1 MIPSPNVKLKEE
13 FQQVLKA
20 CGDTMIR
27 NVDKLYDLYV
37 DRTSSLSLS
46 FNFRQDSVLTM
57 DIVCDKLVY
66 ETICDEKIKVKEEG
80 EE

>member
-1 MIPSPNVKLKEE
+1 MMPNPNVKNKEDFE
-13 FQQVLKA
+13 KVLKA

-27 NVDKLYDLYV
+27 NVDKLYDLYT

-46 FNFRQDSVLTM
+46 FNFRPDYVLTM

-66 ETICDEKIKVKEEG
+66 ETICDEKIKVGEG

>member
-1 MIPSPNVKLKEE
+1 MIPNPNVKSKEE

-20 CGDTMIR
+20 CGDTMMR
-27 NVDKLYDLYV
+27 NVDKLYDFYV
-37 DRTSSLSLS
+37 DKTSSLSLS
-46 FNFRQDSVLTM
+46 FNFRPDCVLTM

>member
-1 MIPSPNVKLKEE
+1 MIPNPNIQSKEE
-13 FQQVLKA
+13 FEHVLKA

-37 DRTSSLSLS
+37 DRTSNLSLS
-46 FNFRQDSVLTM
+46 FNFRLDYVLTM
-57 DIVCDKLVY
+57 DIFCDKLVY

-80 EE
+80 E

>member
-1 MIPSPNVKLKEE
+1 MIPSPNVKSKEE

-20 CGDTMIR
+20 CGDTMMR
-27 NVDKLYDLYV
+27 NVDKLYDFYA

-46 FNFRQDSVLTM
+46 FNFRPDYVLTM

-80 EE
+80 EK

>member
-1 MIPSPNVKLKEE
+1 MIPSPIVKSKEE
-13 FQQVLKA
+13 FEQVLKA

-46 FNFRQDSVLTM
+46 FNFRPDYVLTM

>member
-1 MIPSPNVKLKEE
+1 MIPSPNVKSKEE
-13 FQQVLKA
+13 FEQVLKA

-46 FNFRQDSVLTM
+46 FNFRPDYVLTM

>member
-1 MIPSPNVKLKEE
+1 MIPSPNVKSKEE
-13 FQQVLKA
+13 FERVLKA

-46 FNFRQDSVLTM
+46 FNFRPDYVLTM

-66 ETICDEKIKVKEEG
+66 ETICDEKIKLTEEG
-80 EE
+80 E

>member
-1 MIPSPNVKLKEE
+1 MIPNPNIQSKEE
-13 FQQVLKA
+13 FKRVLKA

-27 NVDKLYDLYV
+27 NVDTLYDLYV

-46 FNFRQDSVLTM
+46 FNFRLDYVLTM
-57 DIVCDKLVY
+57 DIVCDKLIY
-66 ETICDEKIKVKEEG
+66 ETIYDEKIKVKEEG

>member
-1 MIPSPNVKLKEE
+1 MIPSPNIKSKEE
-13 FQQVLKA
+13 FEQVLKA

-46 FNFRQDSVLTM
+46 FNFRPDYVLTM

>member
-1 MIPSPNVKLKEE
+1 MIPNPNVKSKEE
-13 FQQVLKA
+13 FEQVLKA
-20 CGDTMIR
+20 CGDTMMR

-37 DRTSSLSLS
+37 DRTSGLSLS
-46 FNFRQDSVLTM
+46 FNFRPGYVLTM

>member
-1 MIPSPNVKLKEE
+1 MIPNPNVKSKEE
-13 FQQVLKA
+13 FEQVLKA
-20 CGDTMIR
+20 CGDTMMR

-46 FNFRQDSVLTM
+46 FNFRPDYVLTM

>member
-1 MIPSPNVKLKEE
+1 MIPSPNVKSKEE
-13 FQQVLKA
+13 FEQVLKA
-20 CGDTMIR
+20 CSDTMVR

-46 FNFRQDSVLTM
+46 FNFRPDYVLTM

>member
-1 MIPSPNVKLKEE
+1 MIPSPNVKSKEE
-13 FQQVLKA
+13 FEQVLKA
-20 CGDTMIR
+20 CGDTMMR

-46 FNFRQDSVLTM
+46 FNFRPDYVLTM

>member
-1 MIPSPNVKLKEE
+1 MIPSPNVKSKEE
-13 FQQVLKA
+13 FEQVLKA

-46 FNFRQDSVLTM
+46 FNFRPDYVLTM

-66 ETICDEKIKVKEEG
+66 ETICDEKINVKEKG

>member
-1 MIPSPNVKLKEE
+1 MIPSPNVKSKEE
-13 FQQVLKA
+13 FEQVLKA

-46 FNFRQDSVLTM
+46 FNFRPDYVLTM

-80 EE
+80 EK

>member
-1 MIPSPNVKLKEE
+1 MIPSPNSKSKEE

-27 NVDKLYDLYV
+27 HVDKLYDLYV
-37 DRTSSLSLS
+37 DR
-46 FNFRQDSVLTM
+46 NFRPGYVLTM
-57 DIVCDKLVY
+57 DIVCDKFVY

>member
-1 MIPSPNVKLKEE
+1 MIPSPNVKSKEE
-13 FQQVLKA
+13 FEQVLKA

-46 FNFRQDSVLTM
+46 FNFRPDYVLTM

-66 ETICDEKIKVKEEG
+66 ETICDEKITVKEEG
-80 EE
+80 ET

>member
-1 MIPSPNVKLKEE
+1 MIPNPNIESKEE
-13 FQQVLKA
+13 FEQVLKA

-46 FNFRQDSVLTM
+46 FNFRPDYLLTM

-66 ETICDEKIKVKEEG
+66 KTICDEKIKVKEEG